1 MHKNGHANGKTQNS
15 RLNGEP
21 SVESIVPE
29 LPELETEQFPE
40 FEKKE
45 TLWLR
50 AARQMFAKV
59 FGDQNEPITVIIK
72 NTSGDKL
79 TFCAAIPTTGSV
91 YHLRPKAQR
100 ILAALTR
107 FPQTAKKIAAD
118 CCVPL
123 DTDFY
128 NQLRGLLAA
137 EPPAAVR
144 TPSGYRLP

>member
-79 TFCAAIPTTGSV
+79 TFCAAI
-91 YHLRPKAQR
+91 
-100 ILAALTR
+100 TR